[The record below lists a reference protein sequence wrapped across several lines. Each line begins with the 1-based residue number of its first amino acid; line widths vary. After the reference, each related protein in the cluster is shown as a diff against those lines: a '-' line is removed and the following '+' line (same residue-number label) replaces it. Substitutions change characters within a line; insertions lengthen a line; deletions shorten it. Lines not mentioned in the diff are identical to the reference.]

1 MNDPTISSSSA
12 KPRASSGKSWQQTKS
27 ENTRLQILEATLYCF
42 SEYGFHNTTTE
53 KVSKQARV
61 SRGAMLHHFSQRAEL
76 VRAAVEHLHEKRLQE
91 YERDLRAL
99 NEDAKHTLV
108 AEGIEVFGG
117 SSNHHC
123 SRSIVNCWLQQ
134 GPTMS

>member
-1 MNDPTISSSSA
+1 
-12 KPRASSGKSWQQTKS
+12 
-27 ENTRLQILEATLYCF
+27 
-42 SEYGFHNTTTE
+42 
-53 KVSKQARV
+53 
-61 SRGAMLHHFSQRAEL
+61 MLHHFARAEL

-108 AEGIEVFGG
+108 AEGIEVFWRQL
-117 SSNHHC
+117 NRIVRHC
-123 SRSIVNCWLQQ
+123 QLLVAR

>member
-1 MNDPTISSSSA
+1 MGFTTP
-12 KPRASSGKSWQQTKS
+12 QQKK
-27 ENTRLQILEATLYCF
+27 YP
-42 SEYGFHNTTTE
+42 
-53 KVSKQARV
+53 KQAKV

-108 AEGIEVFGG
+108 AEGIEVFLAQPIT
-117 SSNHHC
+117 
-123 SRSIVNCWLQQ
+123 IVRDLL
-134 GPTMS
+134 

>member
-1 MNDPTISSSSA
+1 
-12 KPRASSGKSWQQTKS
+12 
-27 ENTRLQILEATLYCF
+27 
-42 SEYGFHNTTTE
+42 
-53 KVSKQARV
+53 
-61 SRGAMLHHFSQRAEL
+61 MLHHFSQRAEL